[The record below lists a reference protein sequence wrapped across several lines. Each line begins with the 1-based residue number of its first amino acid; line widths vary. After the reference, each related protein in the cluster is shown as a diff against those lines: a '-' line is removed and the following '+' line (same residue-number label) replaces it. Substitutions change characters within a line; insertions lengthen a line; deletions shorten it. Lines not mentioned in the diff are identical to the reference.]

1 MEIFIITSKLVILL
15 KGEKNILYG
24 TNIYLMNYIYMF
36 NFIIHL
42 NIASP
47 LKDHPD
53 IQNNT

>member
-15 KGEKNILYG
+15 KGEKNIFYG
-24 TNIYLMNYIYMF
+24 TNIYLINYIYMF